1 MTLWYRQVQA
11 LERTQPGLP
20 LGIGHTQT
28 KSMITPA
35 MAPSRYSLHWVT
47 SKDPLKKPIFW
58 RETGLE
64 RLYLLA
70 SIFEEEAFSVVV

>member
-1 MTLWYRQVQA
+1 
-11 LERTQPGLP
+11 
-20 LGIGHTQT
+20 
-28 KSMITPA
+28 MITPA

-58 RETGLE
+58 REAGLE

-70 SIFEEEAFSVVV
+70 SIFEEEAFSDLPQGN

>member
-1 MTLWYRQVQA
+1 
-11 LERTQPGLP
+11 
-20 LGIGHTQT
+20 
-28 KSMITPA
+28 MITPA